1 MNPLISRTLEQIN
14 NILLGKEVQVK
25 LAFTCLL
32 CEGHLLIEDIPGLGK
47 TTLSHALANT
57 LDLSYNRIQFTSD
70 LLPADLLGV
79 SIFESNKKEFVFHP
93 GPVFASIVLADE
105 INRATPKAQS
115 ALLEAME
122 ERQVSVEGKTR
133 ALPEPFYVIATQNPQ
148 EQSGTFPLPESQLD
162 RFFMRIQLG
171 YPTKEAE
178 RIILKGENRRD
189 MIEHLTPTLTPEQL
203 KELINAV
210 KKVSVSDTLLDY
222 VQNIIEYTREK
233 LGQHTGLS
241 PRGGQALVKAAKAWA
256 LIDNRDYVLPED
268 VQAILA
274 NVVEHRINPSS
285 SQLGTPLSNKILTE
299 VPLYSKT

>member
-122 ERQVSVEGKTR
+122 ERQVSVDGKTR
-133 ALPEPFYVIATQNPQ
+133 PLPEPFYVIATQNPQ

-178 RIILKGENRRD
+178 RTILKGENRRD
-189 MIEHLTPTLTPEQL
+189 MIEHITPTLTPEQL

-241 PRGGQALVKAAKAWA
+241 PRGGLALVKAAKAWA